1 MLSFPNLNHPMK
13 HRLSSALL
21 VMLCGASSLPT
32 CQAGK
37 IHDAVAKRDLAAL
50 ERVLEKEPKQ
60 VNARCY
66 PDFDT
71 PLHMAVAVG
80 DPVMVKLL
88 LDAGADPGMRQPG
101 HPGYTPVQRAV
112 YLGDDLPDRELLQRA
127 IEDCLDSF
135 NKPKP
140 ATEPP
145 TAAIKRARD
154 IIQRISDSLAA
165 VSDKDKAAR
174 LEVLTLLLAQKPD
187 LCHNFNGSLP
197 PIHLAA
203 ITGNLE
209 VMRMLRK
216 SGADV
221 NGRDDNQWVSPL
233 AMAVMSLPRQEV
245 ISALIDAG
253 ADIDSTDRSGL
264 TPLMAAALGGSL
276 IAVDIL
282 ISRDASLDA
291 EDLKGRC
298 VLTCAAEGGN
308 DEIVKR
314 IYQKS
319 GRDLARFASKDRLFK
334 AAAIHGSMA
343 LAEILLANGVDIN
356 IRDHLGYTPLLTACE
371 KGHQDLVRF
380 LLDKGADPDAKL
392 KDGSGLFER
401 ACHGGCLELAGK
413 LLIEGQATARRP
425 TLLHELAMSENVAGV
440 EFLIAHG
447 ADVNQAVDLGVK
459 GVTPLM
465 AALTNKD
472 RQGRWPGKV
481 LENDCARIVELLL
494 EHGAK
499 VEALNGSGANALDL
513 AADHCGA
520 RVIEALL
527 KAGGKPDAPCSINQ
541 ITPVQNAAGAG
552 RAEAVQAMLGAGT
565 NSKAVTGY
573 GETLVHLAAAQ
584 GNGEVLQLLIEKGL
598 SVNEKERSYGAT
610 PLHFATMANSLE
622 CVRLLLAAGVRPDTP
637 DSGGIPPL
645 LWAIN
650 REGRMDILKS
660 KPTDNGAK
668 LQTMAANLLDRLR
681 IIHLLIESG
690 AKTDIFF
697 PDAKESEPRTLI
709 EFARKNGSPEIVEL
723 LENPP
728 PVARKPGKR

>member
-1 MLSFPNLNHPMK
+1 MK
-13 HRLSSALL
+13 HRSSFALL
-21 VMLCGASSLPT
+21 AILCGASLLPP

-37 IHDAVAKRDLAAL
+37 IHDAIAKHDLAAL
-50 ERVLEKEPKQ
+50 ERVLTKEPKQ

-71 PLHMAVAVG
+71 PLHMAVVAG
-80 DPVMVKLL
+80 DPAMVKLL

-101 HPGYTPVQRAV
+101 FPGFTPVQRAV
-112 YLGDDLPDRELLQRA
+112 YLMDDLPDRELLGRA
-127 IEDCLDSF
+127 VEDGLDSF
-135 NKPKP
+135 HGLKP
-140 ATEPP
+140 AAEPP
-145 TAAIKRARD
+145 SVAIKRARD
-154 IIQRISDSLAA
+154 LFQRISDNLAA
-165 VSDKDKAAR
+165 VSDTEKAAR
-174 LEVLTLLLAQKPD
+174 LEVLSLLLARKPD
-187 LCHNFNGSLP
+187 LNHNAKGNLP
-197 PIHLAA
+197 PLHLAA

-209 VMRMLRK
+209 VLRMLMK

-221 NGRDDNQWVSPL
+221 NGRDDNQWISPL

-276 IAVDIL
+276 IAVDTLIL
-282 ISRDASLDA
+282 RDASLDA

-319 GRDLARFASKDRLFK
+319 GRDLARFSSKDRLFK
-334 AAAIHGSMA
+334 AAATHGSMA

-356 IRDHLGYTPLLTACE
+356 VRDDLGYTPLLAACE

-380 LLDKGADPDAKL
+380 LIDKGADPDAKL

-413 LLIEGQATARRP
+413 LLIEGQVTARRP

-472 RQGRWPGKV
+472 RQGRWPRKA
-481 LENDCARIVELLL
+481 LENDRARIVELLL

-499 VEALNGSGANALDL
+499 VEPLNGSGANALDL

-520 RVIEALL
+520 RVIKALL
-527 KAGGKPDAPCSINQ
+527 KAGGKPDAPC
-541 ITPVQNAAGAG
+541 
-552 RAEAVQAMLGAGT
+552 
-565 NSKAVTGY
+565 
-573 GETLVHLAAAQ
+573 
-584 GNGEVLQLLIEKGL
+584 
-598 SVNEKERSYGAT
+598 
-610 PLHFATMANSLE
+610 
-622 CVRLLLAAGVRPDTP
+622 
-637 DSGGIPPL
+637 
-645 LWAIN
+645 AIN
-650 REGRMDILKS
+650 PHHALAERRRNRPGGSRPS
-660 KPTDNGAK
+660 HAGCRGKP
-668 LQTMAANLLDRLR
+668 QSR
-681 IIHLLIESG
+681 H
-690 AKTDIFF
+690 
-697 PDAKESEPRTLI
+697 
-709 EFARKNGSPEIVEL
+709 
-723 LENPP
+723 
-728 PVARKPGKR
+728 